1 MQSDYTQ
8 VYLDYCITLST
19 RPATKLAQY
28 SEKFSVSGH
37 VGAFVENGSINL
49 IYYFPLRVSETREGS
64 IFLQEFNADKKGDM
78 WTIERTV
85 DEGTQKFAD
94 ACLKII
100 RMESSVLDIIFLQNG
115 TFYVN
120 IIFNHSILQ
129 QVSDVI
135 LNEISQLNAKMEY
148 FGQRKGAS
156 STIELLKNLMP
167 LSYVMLSVKPP
178 AEISQEINKLL
189 GNKWF
194 KRLKMPLSITDL
206 SGFVVKGDSLSD
218 QEVSDQVPNEHA
230 FETAFATKIIKEI
243 LNGCINERIVAT
255 GITEMMNNGIVSMEF
270 YLPEFMLNPFISIVS
285 KVSKS
290 NPSWNLSLSSVNFGT
305 KPSYPL

>member
-85 DEGTQKFAD
+85 DEGTQKFAE

-100 RMESSVLDIIFLQNG
+100 RMKSSVLDIIFLQNG

-135 LNEISQLNAKMEY
+135 LNEISQLKAKIEY

-156 STIELLKNLMP
+156 SIIELLKNLMP

-206 SGFVVKGDSLSD
+206 SGFVVKGESLSD
-218 QEVSDQVPNEHA
+218 QEVRYPVPNEHA

-243 LNGCINERIVAT
+243 LNGRR
-255 GITEMMNNGIVSMEF
+255 NNC
-270 YLPEFMLNPFISIVS
+270 
-285 KVSKS
+285 
-290 NPSWNLSLSSVNFGT
+290 
-305 KPSYPL
+305 